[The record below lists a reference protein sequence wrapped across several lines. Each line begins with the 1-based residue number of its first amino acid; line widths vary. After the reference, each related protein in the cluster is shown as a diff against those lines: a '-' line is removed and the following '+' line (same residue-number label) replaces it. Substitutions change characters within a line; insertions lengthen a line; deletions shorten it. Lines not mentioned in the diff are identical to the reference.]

1 MAEKKMTSILD
12 DRIAA
17 GLADPITDEER
28 AIAARIRAD
37 HERQFGSS
45 ERRRRPRRDPDDR

>member
-1 MAEKKMTSILD
+1 MTSILD